1 MEPIKPQFGKPAR
14 RRIRAF
20 DLGPNLIEHQ
30 IGAKRIKDVI
40 WMLPE
45 DRDAVIATYSG
56 QNVALPL
63 YKEHR
68 PEHGSYGA
76 VHLEVA
82 PDGGLDQVVD
92 YSPVGRALVE
102 SGAYMYDSPEIVH
115 SAPDALGR
123 KRLRDVRSASLVN
136 VPARTGSQPLLM
148 TARARGPMSTSADPF
163 RRVLELGGQLQET
176 FKELSGVEL
185 EQAKAV
191 LEANEPIAKAIAA
204 AQVAVQTLS
213 PPAPTGE
220 TVQMSAAA
228 RDAATL
234 GARVMKMTGS
244 ASADEAMGYLEAQ
257 DGTVKALSAKLV
269 DYAIESGA
277 LPAAEADRFRAMS
290 PGQLL
295 GHLRAGVPAVV
306 QMSAKP
312 AASDGAQ
319 PPAAAKSQEIA
330 ESCAIA
336 EEVAAGLL
344 GPKLNMGS
352 R

>member
-1 MEPIKPQFGKPAR
+1 
-14 RRIRAF
+14 
-20 DLGPNLIEHQ
+20 
-30 IGAKRIKDVI
+30 
-40 WMLPE
+40 
-45 DRDAVIATYSG
+45 
-56 QNVALPL
+56 
-63 YKEHR
+63 
-68 PEHGSYGA
+68 
-76 VHLEVA
+76 
-82 PDGGLDQVVD
+82 
-92 YSPVGRALVE
+92 
-102 SGAYMYDSPEIVH
+102 
-115 SAPDALGR
+115 
-123 KRLRDVRSASLVN
+123 
-136 VPARTGSQPLLM
+136 
-148 TARARGPMSTSADPF
+148 MSTSADPF